1 MESLEEFREIIFKKA
16 YLKSNDELFK
26 QIAEKLKKEEYEKF
40 ELFFIDNKKDLDKE
54 FERFDAFVDSWDLII
69 LDNSDVE
76 KILKNDKEIQEIIQ
90 DLFEYPPKYQILY
103 KKSSNE
109 IFVFEFIKKY
119 NQILVNVFIFK
130 LPLKIYIVSDY

>member
-1 MESLEEFREIIFKKA
+1 MERKEFKILLFEKA
-16 YLKSNDELFK
+16 YNNDALFK
-26 QIAEKLKKEEYEKF
+26 VLIEKLKKEEYEEF
-40 ELFFIDNKKDLDKE
+40 QIIIVDNKKDLDLE
-54 FERFDAFVDSWDLII
+54 FERFNIFADSWDLII
-69 LDNSDVE
+69 LDNSNVE
-76 KILKNDKEIQEIIQ
+76 KILKEDKEIQEAIL